1 MDNLFEQSLILLQC
15 GPYPGRHPQGKK
27 CLHGHDLN
35 EVQQVARFLH
45 IKRGLSLLQNWP
57 ESK

>member
-1 MDNLFEQSLILLQC
+1 MSHIPVGIRDE
-15 GPYPGRHPQGKK
+15 KK